1 MLPDEDDEYEGMVD
15 ESFRSMKG
23 PPYPLCEYNC
33 RSVSVLN
40 ETIVMVVSSSD
51 FWGSPCGTVGV
62 WMMMEYGVQ
71 DSWAMV
77 CRV

>member
-1 MLPDEDDEYEGMVD
+1 MLPDEDHEYEGITMFDMVD

-62 WMMMEYGVQ
+62 WMMIEYGVQ
-71 DSWAMV
+71 DS
-77 CRV
+77 